1 MYNVYINWLPTGG
14 ADCKS
19 MSFWQQV
26 ALSGRVERLF
36 QQSFPGN
43 PVTEVE
49 EKVPPLKCLLE
60 PTEEPGGAPQG
71 PGKGPRTT
79 PPNGSVTSPPVS

>member
-1 MYNVYINWLPTGG
+1 
-14 ADCKS
+14 
-19 MSFWQQV
+19 MSSWQQV

-36 QQSFPGN
+36 QQSFPEN

-49 EKVPPLKCLLE
+49 EEVPPLKCLLE

-71 PGKGPRTT
+71 PEKGHKTT
-79 PPNGSVTSPPVS
+79 PPNGSVTFLLYPRCTPRQRLMTCQL